1 MNAQEKLLAKTQ
13 LEKEQQVLKDLKA
26 VYRKALKD
34 VQANIAGLN
43 ARTDMQ
49 NIQSI
54 IYQKRYQEALEQQI
68 KDILDD
74 LNNNNFTTIDQY
86 IRESYDNGYIGQM
99 WKMQKETGVT
109 MVMPID
115 QKKVMRAYTNDTKLV
130 SNYYKANPVRGR
142 VAENL
147 SLLKKRVRSNV
158 SRGIAAGMTWTEVA
172 YNIASGM
179 KNSFDKAMNDAMRIA
194 RTEGHRVN
202 QQGYLDAGETAKN
215 AGADCVKQWD
225 STLDGLTRPWHRE
238 ADGQIRELDD
248 DFIVDGE
255 KMKAPSVGGSA
266 RNVCNCRCQLL
277 IRARWALDEDE
288 LKTLQD
294 RAAFFGLDKTDSFN
308 EFKEK
313 YLQLSEEAANL
324 GVEELFFRDLS
335 GTTTKLK
342 QSMNDSDYT
351 EFMEIVQRNPNI
363 APLYEYADELKT
375 LMFSKSEGYYQHNQ
389 KKLVFSYPAQQYI
402 DGGKHKF
409 STVSHEYGHFFDRFT
424 YKGLNFNEYSQIA
437 KIIQTANNDYVASSS
452 DEFLSAMRADA
463 KDIKA
468 DLTNVKNYCVDHMHA
483 TSGVQDAIDGLGYGR
498 INWGHG
504 DKYYNRFYSNRI
516 KNKYFDCSKEVQKLY
531 KSLGLDASNQA
542 KVKRIARHYETASEL
557 WANITA
563 CVTTGGEELEHMK
576 KVFPKAVETYLN
588 IIGKVETK

>member
-54 IYQKRYQEALEQQI
+54 IYQKKYQEALEQQI

-74 LNNNNFTTIDQY
+74 LNNNSFESIDQY

-99 WKMQKETGVT
+99 WKMRKETGVT

-115 QKKVMRAYTNDTKLV
+115 QKKVMRAYTNDTKL
-130 SNYYKANPVRGR
+130 SSKYYKENPVQGR
-142 VAENL
+142 LAENV
-147 SLLKKRVRSNV
+147 SYLKKRVRSNV

-172 YNIASGM
+172 YNIARGM

-202 QQGYLDAGETAKN
+202 QQGYLDAGEAAKN

-255 KMKAPSVGGSA
+255 KMQAPSVGGSA

-277 IRARWALDEDE
+277 IRARWALDQDE

-313 YLQLSEEAANL
+313 YLQLSEEADTL
-324 GVEELFFRDLS
+324 GVEALFFRDLS
-335 GTTTKLK
+335 GSTKKLK
-342 QSMNDSDYT
+342 KSMKDSDYT
-351 EFMEIVQRNPNI
+351 EFMEIVQRNPQI
-363 APLYEYADELKT
+363 APLYEHADELNTVELVKGQ
-375 LMFSKSEGYYQHNQ
+375 GYYQHIRKQ
-389 KKLVFSYPAQQYI
+389 LVFSYPAQEYI
-402 DGGKHKF
+402 DGGRHKF
-409 STVSHEYGHFFDRFT
+409 HVVTHEYGHFFDTFR
-424 YKGLNFNEYSQIA
+424 YDGLNFNEYSQIA
-437 KIIQTANNDYVASSS
+437 KLIRSIKREFVASSS
-452 DEFLSAMRADA
+452 DEFLSAVRADA

-468 DLTNVKNYCVDHMHA
+468 DLTNVKNFCVDHMHA
-483 TSGVQDAIDGLGYGR
+483 TSGIQDAIDGLGYGR

-504 DKYYNRFYSNRI
+504 DKYYNRFYNDRI
-516 KNKYFDCSKEVQKLY
+516 KTKYTDRTKDLQKLY
-531 KSLGLDASNQA
+531 KDLGLDASNQA
-542 KVKRIARHYETASEL
+542 KTKRIARHYETASEL

-563 CVTTGGEELEHMK
+563 CITTGGEELEYIK
-576 KVFPKAVETYLN
+576 KFFPKAVETYLN
-588 IIGKVETK
+588 IIGKVDTK

>member
-54 IYQKRYQEALEQQI
+54 IYQKKYQEALEQQI

-74 LNNNNFTTIDQY
+74 LNNNSFESIDQY

-115 QKKVMRAYTNDTKLV
+115 QKKVMRAYTNDTKL
-130 SNYYKANPVRGR
+130 SSKHYKENPVQGR
-142 VAENL
+142 LAENV

-202 QQGYLDAGETAKN
+202 QQGYLDAGEIAKN

-255 KMKAPSVGGSA
+255 KMQAPSVGGSA
-266 RNVCNCRCQLL
+266 RNVCNCRCQTL

-313 YLQLSEEAANL
+313 YLKLPENADTLEIGKVLNEPVETEEKHYKNLLAKLAIKMIDYRPVQNHTSQVTEEQIISNL
-324 GVEELFFRDLS
+324 G
-335 GTTTKLK
+335 
-342 QSMNDSDYT
+342 
-351 EFMEIVQRNPNI
+351 
-363 APLYEYADELKT
+363 
-375 LMFSKSEGYYQHNQ
+375 
-389 KKLVFSYPAQQYI
+389 
-402 DGGKHKF
+402 GG
-409 STVSHEYGHFFDRFT
+409 DR
-424 YKGLNFNEYSQIA
+424 
-437 KIIQTANNDYVASSS
+437 
-452 DEFLSAMRADA
+452 
-463 KDIKA
+463 
-468 DLTNVKNYCVDHMHA
+468 
-483 TSGVQDAIDGLGYGR
+483 TSGSCA
-498 INWGHG
+498 
-504 DKYYNRFYSNRI
+504 
-516 KNKYFDCSKEVQKLY
+516 
-531 KSLGLDASNQA
+531 SLGLAYIGQKLGWNILDFRGGDSQRFFSTATNLYTLSEAKGVKTLNADGKSSITVGNRLLKQVEAGKEYYLCVGRHAAIVRRTKEGVLQYLELQSAFRNGWTNFNGNPKNTLHDRFGCTQSLPAFGDFMIDLEESDFSTDEFKSLLGYINTAENEQKKGSNGTI
-542 KVKRIARHYETASEL
+542 K
-557 WANITA
+557 
-563 CVTTGGEELEHMK
+563 
-576 KVFPKAVETYLN
+576 
-588 IIGKVETK
+588 